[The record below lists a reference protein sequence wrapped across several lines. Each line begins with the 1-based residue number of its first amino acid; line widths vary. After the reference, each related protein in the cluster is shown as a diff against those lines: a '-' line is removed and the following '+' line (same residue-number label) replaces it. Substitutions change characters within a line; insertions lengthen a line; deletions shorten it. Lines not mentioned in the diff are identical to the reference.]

1 MNTRTSG
8 TQLALPVAK
17 ALLLGTWLLGGR
29 LALSEGQ
36 ENRFYP
42 PDQAGRYSIGHT
54 TVIVTDGTRN
64 LDGSSPASSTGR
76 PLYLDIWYPTTVSTT
91 QHVIYTWNDPLY
103 NENPGGTVYPGLPD
117 LPALTFT
124 GSTSTHPVL
133 DGAPLARE
141 NFPLLIASHGN
152 TVSSAKNMPDTLE
165 TLASHGY
172 VVASIEHT
180 GNDDAWYQAN
190 FINSLGLPLGP
201 NPGLGQS
208 FPDLIRQ
215 RSKDVRFVID
225 AMLQGVVDQ
234 QTGISFSRRIDPDK
248 IGVLGYSL
256 GGETSLATVAG
267 ISSFGFPADPRVKA
281 AFMGAG
287 TNYGLILNSA
297 DYANAKVPLLFFG
310 NDTGIAYN
318 NFNQFTGSRPKYL
331 VDVAGLSHHTAG
343 YQASWCPDFHN
354 SMVAVNPAVFPTLFF
369 GPAAIA
375 SLNRNDVANYVFD
388 ATFYFIYT
396 GARESGVYE
405 YCDAAAFDG
414 ISDAQLV
421 TVNFGNPGILAVRD
435 ELKSLMPMKP
445 EVSIAETTRL
455 TNWYAVS
462 FFNKTLKHD
471 EGYERYLTRSEAN
484 RRANPLVNF
493 VKNCEQ
499 VRPHPI
505 DLRAGDRITYAPAGS
520 AGYNVSVTSGAA
532 LADVGPTKLS
542 VGGDGSKY
550 LSYAGFSF
558 PVPGLADP
566 ISTLIVNEDGAI
578 TARTSSDIGGIDDNG
593 SPWYTKGQLLLSN
606 RFTIAALMENL
617 DSGVAA
623 ASGGGVFA
631 YFDATNNRVLVTYKG
646 VPAIGTTQPNTL
658 QVAVY
663 GNGMIELTIG
673 ELANT
678 GAVFSPGILG
688 TLGVATGQTKARNLR
703 DARPIRFSQLRDN
716 GSVFLPFGS
725 DGAIYEQ
732 FYAGTGAACDSDDD

>member
-8 TQLALPVAK
+8 THVALPVAK
-17 ALLLGTWLLGGR
+17 ALLLGTLLLGSR
-29 LALSEGQ
+29 LAYSEGQ
-36 ENRFYP
+36 EQRFYP

-54 TVIVTDGTRN
+54 TVIITDGTRN
-64 LDGSSPASSTGR
+64 LDGSSPATSTGR
-76 PLYLDIWYPTTVSTT
+76 PLYLDIWYPTTVRTN
-91 QHVIYTWNDPLY
+91 QHVTYTWNDPLY

-124 GSTSTHPVL
+124 GSLSTHPVL
-133 DGAPLARE
+133 DGAPLARA

-180 GNDDAWYQAN
+180 GNNDAWYQAN
-190 FINSLGLPLGP
+190 FISSLGLALGP
-201 NPGLGQS
+201 NPALGQS

-215 RSKDVRFVID
+215 RSTDVRFVID

-343 YQASWCPDFHN
+343 YQTSWCPDFHN

-405 YCDAAAFDG
+405 YCDAAAFDD

-435 ELKSLMPMKP
+435 ELKGLMPMKP

-471 EGYERYLTRSEAN
+471 EGYDRYLTRSEAN
-484 RRANPLVNF
+484 QRVNPLVNF
-493 VKNCEQ
+493 VKNCEK
-499 VRPHPI
+499 VKPHPI
-505 DLRAGDRITYAPAGS
+505 DLRAGDKITYVPAGS
-520 AGYNVSVTSGAA
+520 TGYGVSVTSGAS
-532 LADVGPTKLS
+532 LLDPGSTKLS

-593 SPWYTKGQLLLSN
+593 SPWYTRGQLLLSN

-617 DSGVAA
+617 DSGAAA

-631 YFDATNNRVLVTYKG
+631 YFDVANNRVVVTYKG
-646 VPAIGTTQPNTL
+646 VPAIGTTQPNTV

-663 GNGMIELTIG
+663 GSGTIELTIG

-688 TLGVATGQTKARNLR
+688 TFGVATGQTKARNLR
-703 DARPIRFSQLRDN
+703 NARPIRFSQLRDN

-732 FYAGTGAACDSDDD
+732 FYAGTGAACGDDAD